1 MAQQNKTQLKTY
13 YQTGDTPTA
22 NQYGELIDSQLNL
35 AETALQIGEFSVSSS
50 GNLKIMGSASFV
62 GDITSSGDIRS
73 AGSITCTSLNT
84 GQGAYELYNMNQ
96 NVTTS
101 DTVTFAGINFTKA
114 ALSSVIYGGLI
125 VANGQSFRVTINSI
139 PAIPSLEYES
149 EVVTLRNSSIALGS
163 VVNVTSVGETLVF
176 HAFNVATGECQLRL
190 QNLGQSTYAGG
201 NVTFNF
207 TIL

>member
-13 YQTGDTPTA
+13 YQTGDTPTSD
-22 NQYGELIDSQLNL
+22 QYSELIDSQLNL

-62 GDITSSGDIRS
+62 GDITSSGDIKS

-101 DTVTFAGINFTKA
+101 DIVTFAGITFGKT
-114 ALSSVIYGGLI
+114 ALSSVTYGSLI
-125 VANGQSFRVTINSI
+125 TANGQSFKVTINSI
-139 PAIPSLEYES
+139 PDISALEYEN
-149 EVVTLRNSSIALGS
+149 EVVTLRNSSISLAS

-176 HAFNVATGECQLRL
+176 HAFNVSNGECNLRL
-190 QNLGQSTYAGG
+190 QNLGRLDYAGG